1 MRVTGPSPQSRASPG
16 RGIERPG
23 GSAAFPVL
31 GGAVSAT
38 ACGPAAAA
46 PAAAALDMLLALQCL
61 PDATERRRRAMR
73 RGRGLLDR
81 LEQLHLALLEGTLSP
96 TVLDGLRRHLAD
108 DAGETDDRSLRQLL
122 AEIEVR
128 AAVELAKLEL
138 AIAER

>member
-1 MRVTGPSPQSRASPG
+1 
-16 RGIERPG
+16 
-23 GSAAFPVL
+23 
-31 GGAVSAT
+31 
-38 ACGPAAAA
+38 
-46 PAAAALDMLLALQCL
+46 MLLALQCL